1 MLQVDYVLPKKKK
14 NLLKIF
20 VIFFSFIEEDENDGR
35 DLERDEDPEVVR
47 LGNVLPRQSKE
58 KKFPT

>member
-1 MLQVDYVLPKKKK
+1 MLQVDYVLPNKR

-20 VIFFSFIEEDENDGR
+20 VIFFSLIEEDENDGR

-47 LGNVLPRQSKE
+47 LGNVLPRQSKKNNFE
-58 KKFPT
+58 L

>member
-1 MLQVDYVLPKKKK
+1 
-14 NLLKIF
+14 LLKIF

-47 LGNVLPRQSKE
+47 LGNVVPRQSKE
-58 KKFPT
+58 NNHSTATQFRTQNYVLVQL

>member
-1 MLQVDYVLPKKKK
+1 
-14 NLLKIF
+14 LLKIF